1 MGYFILIVSLC
12 VILSFALSWPTIVD
26 INSVDTY
33 IPIQNKIAAFFLDK
47 FHDFLVI
54 FLFTLLLVSL
64 YEVFFTQNQFYLTL
78 SILIISFII
87 LLNCKYHK
95 CVLQLVNLKMKTL

>member
-64 YEVFFTQNQFYLTL
+64 YEVFFYAK
-78 SILIISFII
+78 SILFDVKYTNNKFYYFIELQIS
-87 LLNCKYHK
+87 
-95 CVLQLVNLKMKTL
+95 